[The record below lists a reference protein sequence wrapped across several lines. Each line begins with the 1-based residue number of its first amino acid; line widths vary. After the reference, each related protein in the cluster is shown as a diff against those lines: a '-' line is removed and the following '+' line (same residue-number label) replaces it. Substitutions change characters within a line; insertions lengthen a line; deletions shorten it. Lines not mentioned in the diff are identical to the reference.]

1 MINKFPEGLIQFLEQ
16 TASYPHQPESVEHIQ
31 THISHVFIAPPYVY
45 KFKKPVNFD
54 FLDFSTLKKRKYYC
68 EREVDLNSRLCEGP
82 YIGVVPLYKSGATW
96 SFNKTE
102 GAEPAEYG
110 VHMHQLSGDHFLI
123 EYMNTGKLTDLHL
136 RRVADKLL
144 PFYKNQSPGQE
155 ILKWGEPDRI
165 KINTDENFEQ
175 TKEFIGNTISRYTY
189 ETMQYYT
196 NQFLNEHRNLFKKR
210 IEEKRIKDGH
220 GDLHLEHI
228 HFSDKDGRV
237 CIYDCIEF
245 NDRFRYQDIASDLAF
260 LAMDLDFNGLPD
272 LSRSFIEQMSEGLN
286 DPDLMKV
293 VDFYRCYRAYVRGKV
308 KSLESSEEEVG
319 TSGRE
324 RAVQLAKDY
333 FSLALQYVLFG
344 SKPSVLVF
352 MGRVA
357 SGKSTLAKQVADE
370 LNIQRYSSDI
380 LRKEQADQPLKIR
393 TLSQKREKLYRKEV
407 SDSIYRDLADL
418 AVHEIS
424 EGRSIVLDATFGNPE
439 YRKNLI
445 SQIEN
450 KHAGLYFIEAEAPQE
465 TRLNRLQSRENQ
477 ADVISDARAED
488 LDKIDRFYHSP
499 GELPPG
505 KHITVSTNVSVGQS
519 LKVLFRGLT
528 NKQIKGIKTE

>member
-45 KFKKPVNFD
+45 KFKKPVNFE

-82 YIGVVPLYKSGATW
+82 YIGVVPLYNSGATW

-144 PFYKNQSPGQE
+144 PFYKNQSPSQE
-155 ILKWGEPDRI
+155 ILKWGEPDQI

-189 ETMQYYT
+189 ETIQYYT

-228 HFSDKDGRV
+228 HFSEEDDRV

-245 NDRFRYQDIASDLAF
+245 NDRFRYQDIASDIAF

-272 LSRSFIEQMSEGLN
+272 LSRSFIEQMSDRLN
-286 DPDLMKV
+286 DPDLIKL
-293 VDFYRCYRAYVRGKV
+293 VDFYKCYRAYVRGKV

-344 SKPSVLVF
+344 SKPFVLVF

-370 LNIQRYSSDI
+370 LNIQRFSSDI
-380 LRKEQADQPLKIR
+380 LRKERADQPLKIR
-393 TLSQKREKLYRKEV
+393 TPSQKREEIYRKEV
-407 SDSIYRDLADL
+407 SDSIYRELTELAL
-418 AVHEIS
+418 KEIS
-424 EGRSIVLDATFGNPE
+424 EGHSTVLDATFGNPE

-445 SQIEN
+445 SQMEN
-450 KHAGLYFIEAEAPQE
+450 TNTGLFFIEAEAPNE
-465 TRLNRLQSRENQ
+465 IRLSRLRKRENQ
-477 ADVISDARAED
+477 TDVISDARAED
-488 LDKIDRFYHSP
+488 LDKIDAFYNSP
-499 GELPPG
+499 DELSSG
-505 KHITVSTNVSVGQS
+505 MRITISTNKSVGRS
-519 LKVLFRGLT
+519 LKMLFQGMA
-528 NKQIKGIKTE
+528 NAIAIKCPE